1 MTALEHFFNENDDKR
16 IFVYYKNSSVG
27 DLTDLHYMC
36 LLKGKIMT
44 IITPRV
50 NKYSEDV
57 SSILRNDSTSRVYEV
72 STMAMKCVLRKRCL
86 EYVEQVGDSILIPD
100 SLVE

>member
-36 LLKGKIMT
+36 LLKGKILT
-44 IITPRV
+44 ILTPRV
-50 NKYSEDV
+50 NKYSDDL
-57 SSILRNDSTSRVYEV
+57 SLILKNDSSSRVYEV
-72 STMAMKCVLRKRCL
+72 TTMAMRTVLRKRCM
-86 EYVEQVGDSILIPD
+86 EYVEQVGASILIPD
-100 SLVE
+100 SLME